1 MISTPRTLLAA
12 LLLAGAFAAG
22 CGGDDNEDSGSDAP
36 AVTAETTAET
46 PTVDD
51 TTLTTEEAPEEDSG
65 GAEVPA
71 NLEAAIQQCK
81 DGVEAT
87 TALDDSVK
95 EDLIKLC
102 EDAASR
108 SPEELADIARET
120 CVKVV
125 EGTLPAG
132 DARDQALKSCE
143 TAGN

>member
-22 CGGDDNEDSGSDAP
+22 CGGDDNDDSGSDAP
-36 AVTAETTAET
+36 VVTAESPGET

-51 TTLTTEEAPEEDSG
+51 TTLTTDTIPEDVG
-65 GAEVPA
+65 GAEVPE

-87 TALDDSVK
+87 TALEDSVK
-95 EDLIKLC
+95 EDLIELC
-102 EDAASR
+102 EDAATR

-120 CVKVV
+120 CEKVV

-143 TAGN
+143 TAGD